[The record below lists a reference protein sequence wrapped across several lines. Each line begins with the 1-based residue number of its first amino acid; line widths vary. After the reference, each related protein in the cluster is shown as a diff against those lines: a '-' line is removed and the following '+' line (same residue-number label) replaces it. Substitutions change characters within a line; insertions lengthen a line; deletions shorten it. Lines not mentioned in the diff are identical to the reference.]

1 MTAHVP
7 RNIPYIPQTYEDI
20 PSCSNEPLADL
31 VEEKE
36 VCVITITLLNFCVLD
51 LNDFFCPIIRY
62 FFFYFQTAV
71 KKTKTSLGGRLLKF
85 LGFR

>member
-51 LNDFFCPIIRY
+51 LNDFFLSY
-62 FFFYFQTAV
+62 YTVFFNFQTAV